1 MASSS
6 ERVAAALAAAGHVP
20 EIRVFDSSTR
30 TSADAA
36 AAIGCTVAQIA
47 KSLVFRARGSNRP
60 VLVIASGVNR
70 VDEATVAAALADRID
85 GARIE
90 RADAGFVRDAT
101 GFAIGGV
108 APVGHATPPH
118 VVIDRDL
125 LALPLIWAAAGTP
138 NSVFALTPEQL
149 VALTG
154 GVVADIAKRS
164 P

>member
-1 MASSS
+1 MAASSS
-6 ERVAAALAAAGHVP
+6 ERVAAALKALGHPP
-20 EIRVFDSSTR
+20 EIRVFGEPTR

-36 AAIGCTVAQIA
+36 TAIGCDVAQIA

-60 VLVIASGVNR
+60 ILVIASGANR
-70 VDEATVAAALADRID
+70 VDEAAVGAALADRIA
-85 GARIE
+85 GAKIE

-108 APVGHATPPH
+108 APVGHATPPY

-125 LALPLIWAAAGTP
+125 LAPPVIWVAAGTP
-138 NSVFALTPEQL
+138 NSVFALTPGQL

-154 GVVADIAKRS
+154 GVVADIAKR
-164 P
+164 

>member
-6 ERVAAALAAAGHVP
+6 ERVAAALAAAGHEL

-30 TSADAA
+30 SSADAA

-47 KSLVFRARGSNRP
+47 KSLVFRLRGSNRP
-60 VLVIASGVNR
+60 VLVIASGANR
-70 VDEATVAAALADRID
+70 VDEAAVAAALAGRID
-85 GARIE
+85 GLRIE

-108 APVGHATPPH
+108 APVGHLTPPH

-125 LALPLIWAAAGTP
+125 LALPQIWAAAGTP
-138 NSVFALTPEQL
+138 NSVFALAPDQL

-154 GVVADIAKRS
+154 GVVADIARR
-164 P
+164 

>member
-1 MASSS
+1 
-6 ERVAAALAAAGHVP
+6 ALAG
-20 EIRVFDSSTR
+20 
-30 TSADAA
+30 
-36 AAIGCTVAQIA
+36 
-47 KSLVFRARGSNRP
+47 
-60 VLVIASGVNR
+60 
-70 VDEATVAAALADRID
+70 RID

-125 LALPLIWAAAGTP
+125 LALPRIWAAAGTP

-154 GVVADIAKRS
+154 GVVADIAKRA

>member
-1 MASSS
+1 MASSG
-6 ERVAAALAAAGHVP
+6 ERVVAALAAAGHAP

-70 VDEATVAAALADRID
+70 VDEAAVAAAVAGRSD

-90 RADAGFVRDAT
+90 RADAGCVRAAT
-101 GFAIGGV
+101 GFASGGV
-108 APVGHATPPH
+108 A
-118 VVIDRDL
+118 
-125 LALPLIWAAAGTP
+125 
-138 NSVFALTPEQL
+138 
-149 VALTG
+149 
-154 GVVADIAKRS
+154 
-164 P
+164 

>member
-6 ERVAAALAAAGHVP
+6 ERVAAALEAAGQAL

-30 TSADAA
+30 SSADAA
-36 AAIGCTVAQIA
+36 AAIGCDVAQIA
-47 KSLVFRARGSNRP
+47 KSLVFRLRGSNRP
-60 VLVIASGVNR
+60 VLVIASGANR
-70 VDEATVAAALADRID
+70 VDEAAVAAALAGRID
-85 GARIE
+85 GLKIE

-108 APVGHATPPH
+108 APVGHLTPPH

-125 LALPLIWAAAGTP
+125 LALPRIWAAAGTP
-138 NSVFALTPEQL
+138 NSVFALAPDQL

-154 GVVADIAKRS
+154 GVVADIAQR
-164 P
+164 

>member
-6 ERVAAALAAAGHVP
+6 ERVAAALAAAGHNP
-20 EIRVFDSSTR
+20 EIRVFDASTR

-36 AAIGCTVAQIA
+36 AAIGCEVAQIA

-70 VDEATVAAALADRID
+70 VDEATVATALGERID
-85 GARIE
+85 GLKIE

-154 GVVADIAKRS
+154 GVVADIAKRA

>member
-1 MASSS
+1 MASSG
-6 ERVAAALAAAGHVP
+6 ERVAAALAAAGHAP
-20 EIRVFDSSTR
+20 EIRVFGASTR

-36 AAIGCTVAQIA
+36 AAIGCEVAQIA

-70 VDEATVAAALADRID
+70 VDEAAVAAALAERID
-85 GARIE
+85 GLKIE

-154 GVVADIAKRS
+154 GVVADVAKR
-164 P
+164 

>member
-1 MASSS
+1 VATSA
-6 ERVAAALAAAGHVP
+6 ERVAAALQALGHAP
-20 EIRVFDSSTR
+20 EIRVFGESTR

-36 AAIGCTVAQIA
+36 AAIGCDVAQIA
-47 KSLVFRARGSNRP
+47 KSLVFRARGSSRP

-70 VDEATVAAALADRID
+70 VDEAAVAAALADRIG

-125 LALPLIWAAAGTP
+125 LALPAIWAAAGTP
-138 NSVFALTPEQL
+138 NSVFALTPAEL
-149 VALTG
+149 VTLTG
-154 GVVADIAKRS
+154 GVVADIAQRRA
-164 P
+164 

>member
-1 MASSS
+1 
-6 ERVAAALAAAGHVP
+6 
-20 EIRVFDSSTR
+20 
-30 TSADAA
+30 
-36 AAIGCTVAQIA
+36 
-47 KSLVFRARGSNRP
+47 VFRARGSNRP

-70 VDEATVAAALADRID
+70 VDEAAVAAALAGRIE
-85 GARIE
+85 GLRIE
-90 RADAGFVRDAT
+90 RANAGFVRDAT

-125 LALPLIWAAAGTP
+125 LALPRIWAAAGTP

-154 GVVADIAKRS
+154 GVVADIARRA